1 MHEASGV
8 GSLPP
13 GRLCAAAR
21 SSTAYERQR
30 PMVPEVAPQVNS
42 YGAAACVRGRGTPD
56 TRWGRWAAGAGVV
69 GPRPPPLPLVHVGSV
84 GSASCSETSPL
95 PVHC

>member
-1 MHEASGV
+1 MHAASGV

-56 TRWGRWAAGAGVV
+56 TRWGRWAVQGLWGR
-69 GPRPPPLPLVHVGSV
+69 GRGRRRFRL
-84 GSASCSETSPL
+84 
-95 PVHC
+95 